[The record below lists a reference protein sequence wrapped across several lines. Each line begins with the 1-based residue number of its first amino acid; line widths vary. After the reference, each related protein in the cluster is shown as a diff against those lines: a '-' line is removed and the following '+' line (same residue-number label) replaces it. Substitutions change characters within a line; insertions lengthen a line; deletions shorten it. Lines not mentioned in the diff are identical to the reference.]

1 VRWSSLANG
10 SAARGLVLLLA
21 FTLSCVPLCSPRMCA
36 HNCCASHSGS
46 CGSGIDQSPTPGCTR
61 STALLFNCLPPG
73 REGRVHP
80 GFGPCRRLRRLPS
93 LPLLDFHC
101 IAIRHPHHRYTC
113 ASIAHLIPDLPRSC
127 VGHDPAC
134 FSHHRRGSSMLRFF
148 ERRSPCFSPRKSP
161 PRTLRSPK
169 CR

>member
-61 STALLFNCLPPG
+61 STALLLTAFHLDV
-73 REGRVHP
+73 RVVFTP
-80 GFGPCRRLRRLPS
+80 ASARAAVTAPALLATVG
-93 LPLLDFHC
+93 LPLHLRSDTRT
-101 IAIRHPHHRYTC
+101 IAI
-113 ASIAHLIPDLPRSC
+113 
-127 VGHDPAC
+127 PAPP
-134 FSHHRRGSSMLRFF
+134 LRI
-148 ERRSPCFSPRKSP
+148 
-161 PRTLRSPK
+161 
-169 CR
+169 